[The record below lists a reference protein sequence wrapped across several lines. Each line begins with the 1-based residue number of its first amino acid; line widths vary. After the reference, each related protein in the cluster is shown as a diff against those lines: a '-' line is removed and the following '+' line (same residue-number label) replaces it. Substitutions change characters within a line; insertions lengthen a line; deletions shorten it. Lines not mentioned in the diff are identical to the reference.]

1 MEVAF
6 CLLILSKKKLVF
18 QNKIDTFVKEKPKVF
33 PYAILYVCFGLC
45 FLSNVHQRERFFN
58 KNTTFRSFWL
68 KYKILTGIPTSV
80 PSLKTWPAPQ
90 QLNPNKPEIK
100 IVGLGAE

>member
-33 PYAILYVCFGLC
+33 PYAILYVVLASVFYQMCIKEKG
-45 FLSNVHQRERFFN
+45 FL
-58 KNTTFRSFWL
+58 T
-68 KYKILTGIPTSV
+68 KILHSA
-80 PSLKTWPAPQ
+80 LLA
-90 QLNPNKPEIK
+90 K
-100 IVGLGAE
+100 I